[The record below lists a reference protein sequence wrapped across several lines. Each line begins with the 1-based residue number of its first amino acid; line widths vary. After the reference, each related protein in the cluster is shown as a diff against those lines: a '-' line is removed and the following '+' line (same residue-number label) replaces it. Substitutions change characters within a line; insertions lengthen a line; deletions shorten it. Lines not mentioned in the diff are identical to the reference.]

1 MSFLLYTISIKK
13 LAFFKL
19 TFIFLS
25 FNLLKDPPGLSK
37 FAKASGDPIAFISN
51 GVYGSWT
58 SPVCITGKDGE
69 AGTDIA
75 DKEQIYK
82 TAGEGETV

>member
-1 MSFLLYTISIKK
+1 MTF
-13 LAFFKL
+13 AFV
-19 TFIFLS
+19 
-25 FNLLKDPPGLSK
+25 
-37 FAKASGDPIAFISN
+37 SN

-75 DKEQIYK
+75 EKEQIYK